1 MIILTGTTD
10 QLIVSTVVGSADI
23 EIHCSYV
30 DNNAGTLTPGRTNL
44 ASVTTATS
52 VEAAGAPGASKQRA
66 IGFLSVRNNHATN
79 PEIVVIGHNDG
90 TNSYAIYTA
99 LMFAGEL
106 VTLNEFGRFCRYDAN
121 GAVYNAAGMY
131 ADQTAMEAGTS
142 VTRPFAPASQHWHP
156 GHPKSWVKCNAAG
169 TALNSYNVSSITDGG
184 TGLATVNIGTDFSG
198 ADWSAQITTERA
210 ATALAVADRRHVNV
224 LSGFQTASALS
235 MECYDGTTGTAL
247 LADPTSWHFLGMG
260 DQ

>member
-121 GAVYNAAGMY
+121 GAVYNAAGTY

-142 VTRPFAPASQHWHP
+142 TTQPFPVARQHLHP
-156 GHPKSWVKCNAAG
+156 GHAKAWAKYGITGNVLA
-169 TALNSYNVSSITDGG
+169 SYNITSVSDTA
-184 TGLATVNIGTDFSG
+184 TGRATVNIGTDFSG

-224 LSGFQTASALS
+224 ENASQAAGS
-235 MECYDGTTGTAL
+235 FISECYDGTATTAL
-247 LADPTSWHFLGMG
+247 AADPTAWHFLGLG